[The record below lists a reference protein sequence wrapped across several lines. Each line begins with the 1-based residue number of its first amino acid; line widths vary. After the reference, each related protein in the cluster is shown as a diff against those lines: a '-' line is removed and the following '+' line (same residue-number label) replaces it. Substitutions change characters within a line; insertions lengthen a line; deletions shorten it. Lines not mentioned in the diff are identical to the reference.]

1 VPVGDPWV
9 LPPAA
14 LMPAAL
20 THGRTERVQDCEGID
35 AYDQTGSYSVQL
47 FSLAVLLSSLFVYNQ
62 VRYLPS

>member
-1 VPVGDPWV
+1 
-9 LPPAA
+9 
-14 LMPAAL
+14 MPAAL